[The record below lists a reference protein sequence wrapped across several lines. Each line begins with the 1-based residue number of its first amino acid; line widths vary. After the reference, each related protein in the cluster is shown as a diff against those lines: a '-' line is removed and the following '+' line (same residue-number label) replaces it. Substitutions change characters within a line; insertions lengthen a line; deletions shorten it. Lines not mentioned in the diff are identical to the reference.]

1 MSKFWTKKCKTGKPG
16 SNFMYLPIFEKF
28 FLVSHVFMSILMQV
42 SAQNYNQ
49 SILTAQKNLI
59 IESLCEIYPLLEGNT
74 KEFNLSIP

>member
-1 MSKFWTKKCKTGKPG
+1 
-16 SNFMYLPIFEKF
+16 
-28 FLVSHVFMSILMQV
+28 MSILMQV

-74 KEFNLSIP
+74 KEFNLGIP